1 MVLRSRKIVD
11 EFHRSCSL
19 YFSAVMCVSQSPY
32 FYKVVSGSRFC
43 ERLIRKCRTRL
54 VYKLVTRSRDLKS
67 QNVSDTPV
75 AQSRKISHL
84 VTIHHPSMGS
94 SENVNLELLGYGC
107 ISEDCK
113 MLLCW
118 LWKLWCQDFQFWRA
132 TKIDQTDKTDNIGW

>member
-1 MVLRSRKIVD
+1 
-11 EFHRSCSL
+11 
-19 YFSAVMCVSQSPY
+19 MC
-32 FYKVVSGSRFC
+32 G
-43 ERLIRKCRTRL
+43 TRL

-94 SENVNLELLGYGC
+94 LENVNLELLGYGC

-113 MLLCW
+113 MLLC
-118 LWKLWCQDFQFWRA
+118 
-132 TKIDQTDKTDNIGW
+132 